1 MKRTMV
7 VWRRHAGQA
16 AARRATLKVDERL
29 VRVIRYSLALLAML
43 GASAVP
49 APAPAQDTGPSYI
62 TPFPEGDLYRVQVY
76 GDTFAEGLVAGL
88 AEAMT
93 DDTRVQVQ
101 KKHRAMIGIA
111 RPEFE
116 DDVRVEEATRDSA
129 HIAVVMIGLNDRFHI
144 RSGPRDRIMLGTD
157 AWRDEYGKRVDRF
170 IKALK
175 KRNMA
180 IYWVGQPIMRRP
192 EINEPV
198 QVMNAIVREKAY
210 LNGVKYIDII
220 PHFSDDAG
228 NYAAYGPDIT
238 GKQRLVRDPEGV
250 LFSWAGYRKLA
261 HFVEREI
268 RRDVTQARS
277 ERNIPLAGAETEQRR
292 IAALRPTPEQESEW
306 KGTVSA
312 ERPEQAKAAAPSAI
326 AIGPRGEQ
334 KADNGRI
341 QLRMKNA
348 AGREENVTLELPRPA
363 IPAAVIQLITRKDTG
378 ERASPMGDA
387 LADDIG
393 GGLVVLSSVTPIA
406 GAAGLPRRASPSQPY
421 YQVWIKGERLTPR
434 PGRSDDF
441 TWPRPDPAIDVG
453 PMPRRPVRPRPG
465 LPGN

>member
-1 MKRTMV
+1 
-7 VWRRHAGQA
+7 
-16 AARRATLKVDERL
+16 
-29 VRVIRYSLALLAML
+29 ML
-43 GASAVP
+43 GALAAPTP
-49 APAPAQDTGPSYI
+49 AATQDQTGGSYI

-88 AEAMT
+88 VEAMT

-101 KKHRAMIGIA
+101 KKHRPMPGIA
-111 RPEFE
+111 RPEF
-116 DDVRVEEATRDSA
+116 DDDIRIEEISRDTV

-144 RSGPRDRIMLGTD
+144 RSGPRDRILLGTD
-157 AWRDEYGKRVDRF
+157 GWRDEYGKRVERL

-192 EINEPV
+192 EVNEPV

-220 PHFSDDAG
+220 PHFADEAG
-228 NYAAYGPDIT
+228 NYAAFGPDIA
-238 GKQRLVRDPEGV
+238 GKPRQMRDAEGV
-250 LFSWAGYRKLA
+250 LFSWPGYRKLA

-268 RRDVTQARS
+268 RRDLTQARG
-277 ERNIPLAGAETEQRR
+277 ERNIPLAGAETEQKR
-292 IAALRPTPEQESEW
+292 IALLRPTPEQENEW

-312 ERPEQAKAAAPSAI
+312 ERPAQAKSAVPSAMPS
-326 AIGPRGEQ
+326 GPRGEQ

-341 QLRMKNA
+341 QLRMKTA
-348 AGREENVTLELPRPA
+348 AGREENVSLDLPRPA

-378 ERASPMGDA
+378 ERASPMGDV
-387 LADDIG
+387 LADDVG
-393 GGLVVLSSVTPIA
+393 GGLVVLSSVTPVA
-406 GAAGLPRRASPSQPY
+406 TGAAGLPRRASPSQPF
-421 YQVWIKGERLTPR
+421 YQVWIKGERLPPR
-434 PGRSDDF
+434 AGRSDDF

-453 PMPRRPVRPRPG
+453 PMPKRPIRRPG
-465 LPGN
+465 LPAN

>member
-1 MKRTMV
+1 
-7 VWRRHAGQA
+7 
-16 AARRATLKVDERL
+16 
-29 VRVIRYSLALLAML
+29 VRVIRTCLALMVTML
-43 GASAVP
+43 GAWATATV
-49 APAPAQDTGPSYI
+49 APAQDQSGQSYV
-62 TPFPEGDLYRVQVY
+62 TPFPEGDLYRLQAY
-76 GDTFAEGLVAGL
+76 GDAFAEGMVAGL
-88 AEAMT
+88 VEAMT

-111 RPEFE
+111 RPEFD
-116 DDVRVEEATRDSA
+116 DDVRIEEISRDTV

-144 RSGPRDRIMLGTD
+144 RSGLRDRIMLGSD

-192 EINEPV
+192 EVNEPV

-210 LNGVKYIDII
+210 LNGVKYIDTI
-220 PHFSDDAG
+220 PHFADDAG
-228 NYAAYGPDIT
+228 NFAPFGPDIT
-238 GKQRLVRDPEGV
+238 GKQRQMRDAEGV

-268 RRDVTQARS
+268 RRDITQARS
-277 ERNIPLAGAETEQRR
+277 ERNIPLAGAEPEQKR
-292 IAALRPTPEQESEW
+292 IAALRPTPEQENEW

-312 ERPEQAKAAAPSAI
+312 ERPAQAKSAVPAMPS
-326 AIGPRGEQ
+326 GPRGEQ

-341 QLRMKNA
+341 QLRVKNA
-348 AGREENVTLELPRPA
+348 AGREENVTLDLPRPA

-378 ERASPMGDA
+378 EKASPMGDV
-387 LADDIG
+387 LADDVG
-393 GGLVVLSSVTPIA
+393 GGLVVLSSVTPVA
-406 GAAGLPRRASPSQPY
+406 GAAGLPRRASPSQPF

-453 PMPRRPVRPRPG
+453 PMPRRPIVRPRPG

>member
-1 MKRTMV
+1 
-7 VWRRHAGQA
+7 
-16 AARRATLKVDERL
+16 
-29 VRVIRYSLALLAML
+29 
-43 GASAVP
+43 
-49 APAPAQDTGPSYI
+49 
-62 TPFPEGDLYRVQVY
+62 
-76 GDTFAEGLVAGL
+76 
-88 AEAMT
+88 
-93 DDTRVQVQ
+93 
-101 KKHRAMIGIA
+101 
-111 RPEFE
+111 
-116 DDVRVEEATRDSA
+116 
-129 HIAVVMIGLNDRFHI
+129 
-144 RSGPRDRIMLGTD
+144 
-157 AWRDEYGKRVDRF
+157 
-170 IKALK
+170 
-175 KRNMA
+175 
-180 IYWVGQPIMRRP
+180 
-192 EINEPV
+192 
-198 QVMNAIVREKAY
+198 
-210 LNGVKYIDII
+210 
-220 PHFSDDAG
+220 
-228 NYAAYGPDIT
+228 
-238 GKQRLVRDPEGV
+238 V

-292 IAALRPTPEQESEW
+292 IAALRPTPEQESDW

-312 ERPEQAKAAAPSAI
+312 ERPEQAKAAAPSAV

-393 GGLVVLSSVTPIA
+393 GGLVVLSSITPEA
-406 GAAGLPRRASPSQPY
+406 GAVGLPRRASPSQPY
-421 YQVWIKGERLTPR
+421 YQVWIKGERLPPR

>member
-1 MKRTMV
+1 VT
-7 VWRRHAGQA
+7 
-16 AARRATLKVDERL
+16 
-29 VRVIRYSLALLAML
+29 VIRYSLALLAVL
-43 GASAVP
+43 GVFAVP
-49 APAPAQDTGPSYI
+49 TLARAQDTGPSYI
-62 TPFPEGDLYRVQVY
+62 TPFPEGDLYRVQAY
-76 GDTFAEGLVAGL
+76 GDTFAEGMVAGL
-88 AEAMT
+88 VEALA
-93 DDTRVQVQ
+93 DDPRVQVQ
-101 KKHRAMIGIA
+101 KKHRVMIGIA
-111 RPEFE
+111 RPEFD
-116 DDVRVEEATRDSA
+116 DDVRVEEISRDTV

-192 EINEPV
+192 DVNEPV
-198 QVMNAIVREKAY
+198 QAMNAIVREKAY
-210 LNGVKYIDII
+210 LNGVKYIDTI
-220 PHFSDDAG
+220 PHFVDDAG
-228 NYAAYGPDIT
+228 NFAPFGPDIT
-238 GKQRLVRDPEGV
+238 GKQRQMRDAEGV

-268 RRDVTQARS
+268 RRDLTQARS
-277 ERNIPLAGAETEQRR
+277 ERNIPLAGAEVEQKR
-292 IAALRPTPEQESEW
+292 IAALRPTPEQESEQESEW

-312 ERPEQAKAAAPSAI
+312 ERPAQAKSAVPAAVS
-326 AIGPRGEQ
+326 GPRGEQ

-348 AGREENVTLELPRPA
+348 AGREENITLDLPRPA

-378 ERASPMGDA
+378 EKASQMGDV
-387 LADDIG
+387 LADDVG
-393 GGLVVLSSVTPIA
+393 GGLVVLSSVTPVA
-406 GAAGLPRRASPSQPY
+406 GAAGLPRRASPSQPF
-421 YQVWIKGERLTPR
+421 YQVWIKGERLPPR

-441 TWPRPDPAIDVG
+441 SWPRPDPAIDVG
-453 PMPRRPVRPRPG
+453 PMPRRPIVRPRPG